1 MNGEKNRGGRAGGP
15 STPQAGSGK
24 GKSEQSTPGHVKRMM
39 TSLGLTFKGVK
50 DPRARRGQRHPLAAM
65 LMLLVQAL
73 AVGRRVLRR
82 AEALGE
88 DMLREGTAPEGLK
101 RPVSDTTLDRLLG
114 SLEPEGLEQ
123 EVHQVVRRGLDKGLI
138 RHDLFSRG
146 VVSIDGKAGEST
158 PGQAPCEPS
167 HTTKDEQGREY
178 WYPYA
183 LRASLTSSA
192 AQPVLDQKLLEG
204 KQGEATAFPELFKRV
219 VEKFGRHFEYVTVDA
234 GMTSAANASV
244 VREAGKHY
252 LMALKENFHRLHG
265 KAWVALAVAPVK
277 VRVRERVKGEWVE
290 RELRVVDKPPEEDFP
305 GAQQW
310 VWVRQTR
317 TRDGE
322 LPKVETRLFLTSIPS
337 GQLSPEQML
346 TLVRRHW
353 GIENGPNWT
362 ADVVLEEDTAS
373 PSLRGKAPLVLSWL
387 RLLAYNVLALV
398 RTHLPA
404 RDGRPA
410 SFARTMEVLYQGLLG
425 LAVLPESLATLA

>member
-1 MNGEKNRGGRAGGP
+1 MSGKKNRGGRAGGP
-15 STPQAGSGK
+15 STPQAGRGK
-24 GKSEQSTPGHVKRMM
+24 GEQDTPSQVQRML
-39 TSLGLTFKGVK
+39 TRLGLTFKGVE
-50 DPRARRGQRHPLAAM
+50 DPRDSRGQRHPLGAM
-65 LMLLVQAL
+65 LTLLVQAL

-82 AEALGE
+82 VEALGE

-114 SLEPEGLEQ
+114 DLEPGGLEPE
-123 EVHQVVRRGLDKGLI
+123 VHQMVGQGLALGLI
-138 RHDLFSRG
+138 RHELFARG
-146 VVSIDGKAGEST
+146 VVSFDGKAGEST
-158 PGQAPCEPS
+158 PGQAPCEPC
-167 HTTKDEQGREY
+167 HTTKDGQGREY

-234 GMTSAANASV
+234 GMTSAANARV
-244 VREAGKHY
+244 VREGGKHY
-252 LMALKENFHRLHG
+252 LMALKENFHRLHD
-265 KAWVALAVAPVK
+265 KAWVLLAVAPVK
-277 VRVRERVKGEWVE
+277 VRTRERVKGEWVE
-290 RELRVVDKPPEEDFP
+290 RELRVVDMPAEEDFP
-305 GAQQW
+305 GARQL
-310 VWVRQTR
+310 VWVRQQR
-317 TRDGE
+317 TRDGG

-337 GQLSPEQML
+337 GKLSPEQML

-362 ADVVLEEDTAS
+362 ADVVLEEDSAS

-387 RLLAYNVLALV
+387 RVLAYNVLALV

-404 RDGRPA
+404 RDKRPP
-410 SFARTMEVLYQGLLG
+410 SFQRTMEVLYQGLLG